1 MAPPHLI
8 AHRGWALR
16 YPENTRAA
24 LAAAIEAGAR
34 FLETDVQLA
43 RDGVPYLFHDRTL
56 ERLCGV
62 PGAVH
67 ERTSAEV
74 DVLRASEPKSFGTRF
89 RAEPVARL
97 AVVAELL
104 RAYPGVSCF
113 VELKRVALE
122 HHGIDAVLDAVLPVI
137 EPLAGR
143 CALIS
148 FSLPVL
154 TAARQ
159 RTRLP
164 VGPVIEAWSEL
175 GLAELRALEAEYVF
189 ADLACLPQSGP
200 LRVPHGRLAV
210 YEVARPELALELGAR
225 GASFVE
231 TFAIGEMLAAF
242 RQLGFR
248 SEETRP
254 A

>member
-16 YPENTRAA
+16 YPENTRSA
-24 LAAAIEAGAR
+24 LAAAVAAGAR
-34 FLETDVQLA
+34 FLETDVQLS

-62 PGAVH
+62 AGALH

-74 DVLRASEPKSFGTRF
+74 DALRASATRSFGRRF
-89 RAEPVARL
+89 SDEPVARL

-104 RAYPGVSCF
+104 RDHPQVSCF

-122 HHGIDAVLDAVLPVI
+122 RHGHDRVLDAVLPVV
-137 EPLAGR
+137 EPLGER

-148 FSLPVL
+148 FDLPVL
-154 TAARQ
+154 AAARR

-164 VGPVIEAWSEL
+164 LGPVIEQWSEL
-175 GLAELRALEAEYVF
+175 AGAELRALAPEYVF
-189 ADLACLPQSGP
+189 ADLDGLPHAGP
-200 LRVPHGRLAV
+200 LRLPHGRLAV
-210 YEVARPELALELGAR
+210 YEVARPELALELAAR

-231 TFAIGEMLAAF
+231 TFAIGEMLDAF
-242 RQLGFR
+242 ARLGVPD
-248 SEETRP
+248 EGGP

>member
-24 LAAAIEAGAR
+24 LAAALEAGAR
-34 FLETDVQLA
+34 FVETDVQLSS
-43 RDGVPYLFHDRTL
+43 DGVPYLFHDRTL

-62 PGAVH
+62 EGAVH
-67 ERTSAEV
+67 RLTSREV
-74 DVLRASEPKSFGTRF
+74 DALRASEPKSFGQRF
-89 RAEPVARL
+89 RALPVARL
-97 AVVAELL
+97 EVVPELL
-104 RAYPGVSCF
+104 GLHAHAFGF
-113 VELKRVALE
+113 VELKRVTLD
-122 HHGIDAVLDAVLPVI
+122 HHGIERVLDTVLPVV

-154 TAARQ
+154 TAARR
-159 RTRLP
+159 RTKLP
-164 VGPVIEAWSEL
+164 LGAVIEDWRL
-175 GLAELRALEAEYVF
+175 LADQELRALAPEYVF
-189 ADLACLPQSGP
+189 ADLECLPPSGP

-231 TFAIGEMLAAF
+231 TFAIGEMLTAF
-242 RQLGFR
+242 AQLGLER
-248 SEETRP
+248 RKT
-254 A
+254 